1 MFVNWCIAVS
11 LLKFICQVYY
21 CLYALVYISQ
31 PVQYFSFPALIPISQ
46 SFQTPHPQTS
56 QRLQSLSCWEKGLWI
71 NNIKTLGENK
81 GPCRMPCQLHNIRN
95 QLARWHHNTIGNIRK
110 LEVPGNIQWKENV
123 IMMSLSSLA
132 LQEVVILK
140 PSVQPAMRMS
150 SNGDIFILCM
160 KVLEYWDWGMGSMYW
175 LVHGSSQ
182 YVEKLWK
189 MLTYFHVSSKK
200 LKIQIVK
207 KFPLLPNIVL
217 DKCLIAEPKNL
228 AIQRRVSNCTCW
240 LI

>member
-1 MFVNWCIAVS
+1 MYCSFTFEIHLSS
-11 LLKFICQVYY
+11 LLLSICP
-21 CLYALVYISQ
+21 CLHFTTCSIFFLSGTYPNS
-31 PVQYFSFPALIPISQ
+31 SISQ

-56 QRLQSLSCWEKGLWI
+56 QRLQSLSCWDKGLWI

-160 KVLEYWDWGMGSMYW
+160 KVLEYWDSGVGSMYW

-189 MLTYFHVSSKK
+189 MLTYFHVS
-200 LKIQIVK
+200 
-207 KFPLLPNIVL
+207 
-217 DKCLIAEPKNL
+217 
-228 AIQRRVSNCTCW
+228 
-240 LI
+240 